1 MWFGRVSSYIYKGKC
16 ISLTKKDQQ
25 LRVTNISN
33 CVIALAVAFSKHWH
47 VVVMQLLWRN
57 YTVRQEAFLQ
67 TRMGSTESAAVFSLQ
82 GFLYRK
88 KIWSSVLN
96 TLRKIQFA
104 NNEHPLCS
112 VLAKQLILVW
122 DWSCATAKAVHLF
135 CSEKYCNE
143 EFQLRG
149 FLSWDS
155 GYDFFQFLSLHK
167 TKCMESIIPVYWE
180 IK

>member
-1 MWFGRVSSYIYKGKC
+1 MHF
-16 ISLTKKDQQ
+16 LDEKK
-25 LRVTNISN
+25 S
-33 CVIALAVAFSKHWH
+33 A
-47 VVVMQLLWRN
+47 
-57 YTVRQEAFLQ
+57 
-67 TRMGSTESAAVFSLQ
+67 TESHQHKQLCDNVGCCFFKTLACCCHAAIMKKSHCEARSLPANQ
-82 GFLYRK
+82 DGKHRISCSFFTAGVSIQK